1 MRRLVIPLAAAGL
14 LLSTAAP
21 GAGARVRSVRSD
33 SPAERAGLQPG
44 DEILVA
50 GGRDVHD
57 EHDLSAALEV
67 GGRTGSMAIAV
78 RRDGGIKVLMLG
90 A

>member
-1 MRRLVIPLAAAGL
+1 MRRLLVPLAAAGL

-21 GAGARVRSVRSD
+21 GAGARVRSVRVG
-33 SPAERAGLQPG
+33 SPADRAGVRPG

-50 GGRDVHD
+50 SGLDVRST
-57 EHDLSAALEV
+57 EDLSAALEHP
-67 GGRTGSMAIAV
+67 GRKAIAV
-78 RRDGGIKVLMLG
+78 RRDGGVKILMLP